1 MDDPRAGSAG
11 ARSSRAA
18 RHWRAAGLLRNSLPP
33 PAAHRLQAG
42 IGGVSAEETHIAL
55 CIPVDDVP
63 PAIGTVDV
71 AIVQGAAFEHA
82 ELVEQEV
89 RVVAGAVEVPDSG
102 RHCLSAVGR
111 AEGAIR
117 IQHDLLQPVAIMEV
131 VDLLPGQ
138 VGTRRPV
145 L

>member
-1 MDDPRAGSAG
+1 
-11 ARSSRAA
+11 
-18 RHWRAAGLLRNSLPP
+18 
-33 PAAHRLQAG
+33 LQAG
-42 IGGVSAEETHIAL
+42 IGGVSAEETQIVAL

-71 AIVQGAAFEHA
+71 DIAQGVVLKHA

-89 RVVAGAVEVPDSG
+89 QVVAGAVEMPVSG

-111 AEGAIR
+111 ADGAFR
-117 IQHDLLQPVAIMEV
+117 IQHDILQPVAIMEV
-131 VDLLPGQ
+131 VDPLPGQ
-138 VGTRRPV
+138 VGTRRTV